1 MALARFTNAPAFS
14 KLGDMSEFHIDCPHC
29 GTSFDA
35 QIQGDGAN
43 MMVFCCARCKTPLM
57 YYHGEVAELDRDEFA
72 GLRKKLSRAIDA
84 VVSNGGAMG
93 AVAEALKKM
102 VEASEAL
109 AEERDSERL
118 EKGDVLPSPREG
130 SAPSEFENAAE
141 NIAGNRFCTIPIPVR
156 TAPNRTSNQYLANQ
170 SSIRHHPSAFISP
183 PYLFTI
189 SSATDDDK

>member
-1 MALARFTNAPAFS
+1 MALARYTNAPAFS
-14 KLGDMSEFHIDCPHC
+14 KLGNMSEFHIDCPHC

-102 VEASEAL
+102 VDASEAL
-109 AEERDSERL
+109 AEERT
-118 EKGDVLPSPREG
+118 EKGENLPSPREG
-130 SAPSEFENAAE
+130 SAPSEFENVAE
-141 NIAGNRFCTIPIPVR
+141 KIAG
-156 TAPNRTSNQYLANQ
+156 AMASNDAEKVQPTVISDDVLADLQ
-170 SSIRHHPSAFISP
+170 KDLDELDVDSF
-183 PYLFTI
+183 L
-189 SSATDDDK
+189 DKL

>member
-1 MALARFTNAPAFS
+1 
-14 KLGDMSEFHIDCPHC
+14 MSEFHIDCPHC

-109 AEERDSERL
+109 AEERT
-118 EKGDVLPSPREG
+118 EKGENLPTPREG
-130 SAPSEFENAAE
+130 SAPSEFENVAE
-141 NIAGNRFCTIPIPVR
+141 KIAGAMASNEAESVR
-156 TAPNRTSNQYLANQ
+156 PAV
-170 SSIRHHPSAFISP
+170 IS
-183 PYLFTI
+183 
-189 SSATDDDK
+189 DDMLSDLQKDLDELDVDSFLDKL

>member
-1 MALARFTNAPAFS
+1 
-14 KLGDMSEFHIDCPHC
+14 MSEFHIDCPHC

-57 YYHGEVAELDRDEFA
+57 YFHGEVAELDREEFA

-102 VEASEAL
+102 VDASEAL
-109 AEERDSERL
+109 AEERS
-118 EKGDVLPSPREG
+118 EKGERLPSPREG
-130 SAPSEFENAAE
+130 SAPSEFDAAAE
-141 NIAGNRFCTIPIPVR
+141 NIASAMT
-156 TAPNRTSNQYLANQ
+156 
-170 SSIRHHPSAFISP
+170 PSEPEMVQPAVIS
-183 PYLFTI
+183 
-189 SSATDDDK
+189 DDVLVDLQKDLDELDVDSFLDKL

>member
-1 MALARFTNAPAFS
+1 
-14 KLGDMSEFHIDCPHC
+14 MSEFHIDCPHC

-57 YYHGEVAELDRDEFA
+57 YYHGEVAELDREEFA

-109 AEERDSERL
+109 AEERETERL
-118 EKGDVLPSPREG
+118 EKGENLPSPREG
-130 SAPSEFENAAE
+130 SAPSEFENLAE
-141 NIAGNRFCTIPIPVR
+141 KIAGAMATKGAEKVQPAV
-156 TAPNRTSNQYLANQ
+156 
-170 SSIRHHPSAFISP
+170 IS
-183 PYLFTI
+183 
-189 SSATDDDK
+189 DDMLSDLQKDLDDLDVDSFLSKL

>member
-1 MALARFTNAPAFS
+1 MALARYTNAPAFS
-14 KLGDMSEFHIDCPHC
+14 KLGNMSEFHIDCPHC

-102 VEASEAL
+102 VDASEAL
-109 AEERDSERL
+109 AEERT
-118 EKGDVLPSPREG
+118 EKGENLPSPREG
-130 SAPSEFENAAE
+130 SAPSEFENVAE
-141 NIAGNRFCTIPIPVR
+141 KIAGTM
-156 TAPNRTSNQYLANQ
+156 ASNDDEKVQPAVISDDVLADLQ
-170 SSIRHHPSAFISP
+170 KDLDELDVDSF
-183 PYLFTI
+183 L
-189 SSATDDDK
+189 DKL

>member
-1 MALARFTNAPAFS
+1 
-14 KLGDMSEFHIDCPHC
+14 MSEFHIDCPHC
-29 GTSFDA
+29 GSSFDA

-109 AEERDSERL
+109 AEERT
-118 EKGDVLPSPREG
+118 EKGENLPTPREG
-130 SAPSEFENAAE
+130 SAPSEFENVDE
-141 NIAGNRFCTIPIPVR
+141 KIAGAMASNEAESVR
-156 TAPNRTSNQYLANQ
+156 PAV
-170 SSIRHHPSAFISP
+170 IS
-183 PYLFTI
+183 
-189 SSATDDDK
+189 DDMLSDLQKDLDELDVDSFLDKL

>member
-1 MALARFTNAPAFS
+1 
-14 KLGDMSEFHIDCPHC
+14 MSEFHIDCPHC

-57 YYHGEVAELDRDEFA
+57 YFHGEVAELDREEFA

-102 VEASEAL
+102 VDASEAL
-109 AEERDSERL
+109 AEERETEREEKSES
-118 EKGDVLPSPREG
+118 LPSPREG

-141 NIAGNRFCTIPIPVR
+141 NIAGAMAPGELERVR
-156 TAPNRTSNQYLANQ
+156 PAV
-170 SSIRHHPSAFISP
+170 IS
-183 PYLFTI
+183 
-189 SSATDDDK
+189 DDELSDLQKDLDELDVDSFLSKL

>member
-1 MALARFTNAPAFS
+1 MALARYTNAPAFS
-14 KLGDMSEFHIDCPHC
+14 KLGNMSEFHIDCPHC

-109 AEERDSERL
+109 AEERT
-118 EKGDVLPSPREG
+118 EKVENLPSPREG
-130 SAPSEFENAAE
+130 SAPSEFENVAE
-141 NIAGNRFCTIPIPVR
+141 KIAG
-156 TAPNRTSNQYLANQ
+156 AMASNDAEKVQPAVISDDVLADLQ
-170 SSIRHHPSAFISP
+170 KDLDELDVDSF
-183 PYLFTI
+183 LE
-189 SSATDDDK
+189 KL

>member
-1 MALARFTNAPAFS
+1 MN
-14 KLGDMSEFHIDCPHC
+14 EFHIDCPHC

-57 YYHGEVAELDRDEFA
+57 YFHGEVAELDRDEFA

-102 VEASEAL
+102 VDASEAL
-109 AEERDSERL
+109 AEERT
-118 EKGDVLPSPREG
+118 EKGENLPSPREG
-130 SAPSEFENAAE
+130 SAPSEFENVAE
-141 NIAGNRFCTIPIPVR
+141 KIAG
-156 TAPNRTSNQYLANQ
+156 AMASNDAEKIQ
-170 SSIRHHPSAFISP
+170 PTVIS
-183 PYLFTI
+183 
-189 SSATDDDK
+189 DDMLSDLQKDLDELDVDSFLDKL

>member
-1 MALARFTNAPAFS
+1 
-14 KLGDMSEFHIDCPHC
+14 MSEFHIDCPHC

-57 YYHGEVAELDRDEFA
+57 YYHGEVAELDREEFA

-102 VEASEAL
+102 VDASEAL
-109 AEERDSERL
+109 AEERT
-118 EKGDVLPSPREG
+118 EKGESLPSPREG
-130 SAPSEFENAAE
+130 SAPSEFENVAE
-141 NIAGNRFCTIPIPVR
+141 KIAG
-156 TAPNRTSNQYLANQ
+156 AMASNDAEKVQ
-170 SSIRHHPSAFISP
+170 PTVIS
-183 PYLFTI
+183 
-189 SSATDDDK
+189 DDMLSDLQKDLDELDVDSFLEKL

>member
-1 MALARFTNAPAFS
+1 MALARYTNAPAFS
-14 KLGDMSEFHIDCPHC
+14 KLGNMSEFHIDCPHC

-102 VEASEAL
+102 VDASEAL
-109 AEERDSERL
+109 AEERT
-118 EKGDVLPSPREG
+118 EKGENLPSPREG
-130 SAPSEFENAAE
+130 SAPSEFENVAE
-141 NIAGNRFCTIPIPVR
+141 KIAG
-156 TAPNRTSNQYLANQ
+156 AMASNDAEKVQPAV
-170 SSIRHHPSAFISP
+170 ISDEM
-183 PYLFTI
+183 LSDLQKDLDELDVDSFL
-189 SSATDDDK
+189 DKL

>member
-1 MALARFTNAPAFS
+1 
-14 KLGDMSEFHIDCPHC
+14 MSEFHIDCPHC

-102 VEASEAL
+102 VDASEAL
-109 AEERDSERL
+109 AEERT
-118 EKGDVLPSPREG
+118 EKGENLPSPREG
-130 SAPSEFENAAE
+130 SAPSEFENVAE
-141 NIAGNRFCTIPIPVR
+141 KIAG
-156 TAPNRTSNQYLANQ
+156 AMASNDAEKVQSAVISDDVLADLQ
-170 SSIRHHPSAFISP
+170 KDLDELDVDSF
-183 PYLFTI
+183 LE
-189 SSATDDDK
+189 KL

>member
-1 MALARFTNAPAFS
+1 
-14 KLGDMSEFHIDCPHC
+14 MSEFHIDCPHC

-57 YYHGEVAELDRDEFA
+57 YYHGEVAELDREEFA

-109 AEERDSERL
+109 AEERETERL
-118 EKGDVLPSPREG
+118 EKGESLPSPREG
-130 SAPSEFENAAE
+130 SAPSEFENVAE
-141 NIAGNRFCTIPIPVR
+141 KIAGAMATNDVEKVQPAV
-156 TAPNRTSNQYLANQ
+156 
-170 SSIRHHPSAFISP
+170 IS
-183 PYLFTI
+183 
-189 SSATDDDK
+189 DDMLSDLQKDLDELDVDSFLSKL

>member
-1 MALARFTNAPAFS
+1 MALARYTNAPAFS
-14 KLGDMSEFHIDCPHC
+14 KLGNMSEFHIDCPHC

-72 GLRKKLSRAIDA
+72 GLRKKLSRAIEA

-102 VEASEAL
+102 VDASEAL
-109 AEERDSERL
+109 AEERT
-118 EKGDVLPSPREG
+118 EKGENLPSPRAG
-130 SAPSEFENAAE
+130 SAPSEFENVAE
-141 NIAGNRFCTIPIPVR
+141 KIAG
-156 TAPNRTSNQYLANQ
+156 AMASNDAEKVQPAVISDDVLADLQ
-170 SSIRHHPSAFISP
+170 KDLDELDVDSF
-183 PYLFTI
+183 LE
-189 SSATDDDK
+189 KL

>member
-1 MALARFTNAPAFS
+1 LALARYTNAPAFS
-14 KLGDMSEFHIDCPHC
+14 KLGNMSEFHIDCPHC

-102 VEASEAL
+102 VDASEAL
-109 AEERDSERL
+109 AEERS
-118 EKGDVLPSPREG
+118 EKGENLPSPREG
-130 SAPSEFENAAE
+130 SAPSEFENVAE
-141 NIAGNRFCTIPIPVR
+141 KIAG
-156 TAPNRTSNQYLANQ
+156 AMASNDAEKVQPAVISDDVLADLQ
-170 SSIRHHPSAFISP
+170 KDLDELDVDSF
-183 PYLFTI
+183 L
-189 SSATDDDK
+189 DKL

>member
-1 MALARFTNAPAFS
+1 MALARYTNAPAFS
-14 KLGDMSEFHIDCPHC
+14 KLGNMSEFHIDCPHC

-102 VEASEAL
+102 VDASEAL
-109 AEERDSERL
+109 AEERS
-118 EKGDVLPSPREG
+118 EKGENLPSPREG
-130 SAPSEFENAAE
+130 SAPSEFENVAE
-141 NIAGNRFCTIPIPVR
+141 KIAG
-156 TAPNRTSNQYLANQ
+156 AMASNDAEKVQPAVISDDVLADLQ
-170 SSIRHHPSAFISP
+170 KDLDELDVDSF
-183 PYLFTI
+183 L
-189 SSATDDDK
+189 DKL

>member
-1 MALARFTNAPAFS
+1 
-14 KLGDMSEFHIDCPHC
+14 MSEFHIDCPHC

-43 MMVFCCARCKTPLM
+43 MMVFCCACCKTPLM

-102 VEASEAL
+102 VDASEAL
-109 AEERDSERL
+109 AEERT
-118 EKGDVLPSPREG
+118 EKGENLPSPREG
-130 SAPSEFENAAE
+130 SAPSEFENVAE
-141 NIAGNRFCTIPIPVR
+141 KIAG
-156 TAPNRTSNQYLANQ
+156 AMASNDTEKVQPTVISDDVLADLQ
-170 SSIRHHPSAFISP
+170 KDLDELDVDSF
-183 PYLFTI
+183 L
-189 SSATDDDK
+189 DKL

>member
-1 MALARFTNAPAFS
+1 
-14 KLGDMSEFHIDCPHC
+14 MSEFHIDCPHC

-57 YYHGEVAELDRDEFA
+57 YFHGEVAELDREEFA

-102 VEASEAL
+102 VDASEAL
-109 AEERDSERL
+109 AEERETDRV
-118 EKGDVLPSPREG
+118 EKGESLPSPREG

-141 NIAGNRFCTIPIPVR
+141 NIAGAMAPGELERVR
-156 TAPNRTSNQYLANQ
+156 PAV
-170 SSIRHHPSAFISP
+170 IS
-183 PYLFTI
+183 
-189 SSATDDDK
+189 DDELSDLQKDLDELDVDSFLSKL

>member
-1 MALARFTNAPAFS
+1 
-14 KLGDMSEFHIDCPHC
+14 MSEFHIDCPHC
-29 GTSFDA
+29 GSSFDA

-57 YYHGEVAELDRDEFA
+57 YYHGEVAELDREEFA

-109 AEERDSERL
+109 AEERT
-118 EKGDVLPSPREG
+118 EKGDSLPCPREG
-130 SAPSEFENAAE
+130 SAPSEFENVAE
-141 NIAGNRFCTIPIPVR
+141 KIAGAMASNDAESVR
-156 TAPNRTSNQYLANQ
+156 PAV
-170 SSIRHHPSAFISP
+170 IS
-183 PYLFTI
+183 
-189 SSATDDDK
+189 DDVLSDLQKDLDELDVDSFLSKL

>member
-1 MALARFTNAPAFS
+1 
-14 KLGDMSEFHIDCPHC
+14 MSELHIDCPHC

-35 QIQGDGAN
+35 QIQGDKAN

-102 VEASEAL
+102 VDASDAL
-109 AEERDSERL
+109 AEERSV
-118 EKGDVLPSPREG
+118 EKNENLPQPRAG
-130 SAPSEFENAAE
+130 SAPSEFDDAAE
-141 NIAGNRFCTIPIPVR
+141 NIAGVM
-156 TAPNRTSNQYLANQ
+156 APNDSAREPEHKEALSDDMLAGLQ
-170 SSIRHHPSAFISP
+170 KDLDELDVDSF
-183 PYLFTI
+183 L
-189 SSATDDDK
+189 DKL

>member
-1 MALARFTNAPAFS
+1 
-14 KLGDMSEFHIDCPHC
+14 MSEFHIDCPHC

-102 VEASEAL
+102 VDASEAL
-109 AEERDSERL
+109 AEERT
-118 EKGDVLPSPREG
+118 EKGENLPSPREG
-130 SAPSEFENAAE
+130 SAPSEFENVAE
-141 NIAGNRFCTIPIPVR
+141 KIAG
-156 TAPNRTSNQYLANQ
+156 AMASNDAEKAVISDDVLADLQ
-170 SSIRHHPSAFISP
+170 KDLDELDVDSF
-183 PYLFTI
+183 LE
-189 SSATDDDK
+189 KL

>member
-1 MALARFTNAPAFS
+1 LALARYTNAPAFS
-14 KLGDMSEFHIDCPHC
+14 KLGNMSEFHIDCPHC

-102 VEASEAL
+102 VDASEAL
-109 AEERDSERL
+109 AEERT
-118 EKGDVLPSPREG
+118 EKGENLPSPREG
-130 SAPSEFENAAE
+130 SAPSEFENVAE
-141 NIAGNRFCTIPIPVR
+141 KIAG
-156 TAPNRTSNQYLANQ
+156 AMASNDAEKVQPAVISDDVLADLQ
-170 SSIRHHPSAFISP
+170 KDLDELDVDSF
-183 PYLFTI
+183 L
-189 SSATDDDK
+189 DKL